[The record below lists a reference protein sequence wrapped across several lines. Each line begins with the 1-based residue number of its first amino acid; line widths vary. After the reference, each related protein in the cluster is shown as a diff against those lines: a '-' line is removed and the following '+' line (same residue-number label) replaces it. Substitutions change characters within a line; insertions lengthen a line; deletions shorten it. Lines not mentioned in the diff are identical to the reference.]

1 MADKKFRTVITYK
14 TYFEDFFTKQVQKVK
29 DKILWTSFLWRNIM
43 KIKNN
48 SKTLIQIVEKQ
59 YGKKGTKKRDKFEK
73 GYESFKLGAMI
84 LDARL
89 EKGLTQEQLADKCG
103 TNKAYI
109 SRVENDIKDVR
120 ISTLQKIIEVG
131 LGGRLNL
138 SVTL

>member
-1 MADKKFRTVITYK
+1 MK
-14 TYFEDFFTKQVQKVK
+14 T
-29 DKILWTSFLWRNIM
+29 
-43 KIKNN
+43 KNN
-48 SKTLIQIVEKQ
+48 TKTLTQLVDQQ
-59 YGKKGTKKRDKFEK
+59 YGKKGTKKRDKFDK
-73 GYESFKLGAMI
+73 GYQSFKLGSMI

-109 SRVENDIKDVR
+109 SKVENNIKDVR

-131 LGGRLNL
+131 LEGRLNL